1 MLKKYHQRKEQR
13 NENDHESEN
22 ISGPEV
28 SKDGHR
34 IEQAADVACVID
46 DGINRNSEFEIDDD
60 LGVIAVILCE
70 TERKCK

>member
-1 MLKKYHQRKEQR
+1 VLKKYHQRKEQR

-34 IEQAADVACVID
+34 IEQAADVACV
-46 DGINRNSEFEIDDD
+46 
-60 LGVIAVILCE
+60 
-70 TERKCK
+70 TE